1 MNGSNKGKQLE
12 ERLRRMISMLDEM
25 KKQLEDVALD
35 EMSEAHAYAET
46 SKIIASEDPESA
58 WMLFLVASDSI
69 LHREIAW
76 AILRSISEMQV
87 LAKELIMHL
96 STKSPFELRQV
107 FEMVKAHMT
116 IEEFAKSSYQ
126 GLIEYAEPNTSLYKM
141 LEMLVEE
148 EEKHKKLAS
157 NVISRLL
164 ERMRSR

>member
-1 MNGSNKGKQLE
+1 MNNSSKKQLE
-12 ERLRRMISMLDEM
+12 EKLRRMIGMLDEM
-25 KKQLEDVALD
+25 KKQLEDIALD

-46 SKIIASEDPESA
+46 SKIVANEDPESA

-87 LAKELIMHL
+87 LAKELIIHL
-96 STKSPFELRQV
+96 NTESPLEIKQV

-126 GLIEYAEPNTSLYKM
+126 GLIEYAEPDTSLYKM

-148 EEKHKKLAS
+148 EEKHKRLAS
-157 NVISRLL
+157 NVIARLL
-164 ERMRSR
+164 ERMRTS